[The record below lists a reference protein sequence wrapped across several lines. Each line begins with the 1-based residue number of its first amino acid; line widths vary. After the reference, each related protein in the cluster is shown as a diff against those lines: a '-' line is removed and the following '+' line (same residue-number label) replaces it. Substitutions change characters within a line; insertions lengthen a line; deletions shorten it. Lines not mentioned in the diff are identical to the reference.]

1 MQHIKNSGGGGGSI
15 HFPPPCAT
23 VGVRIYVYVRGLIE
37 QVLKIKE

>member
-1 MQHIKNSGGGGGSI
+1 MQHIKNSGGGGSI